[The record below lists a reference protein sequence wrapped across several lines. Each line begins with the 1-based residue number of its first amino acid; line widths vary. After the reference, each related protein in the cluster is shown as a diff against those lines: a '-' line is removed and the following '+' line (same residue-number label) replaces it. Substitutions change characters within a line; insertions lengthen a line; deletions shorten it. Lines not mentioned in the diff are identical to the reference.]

1 MTEAERYDAI
11 GAVLGL
17 DSKGYDKMRVVQD
30 TGLRAADYAALR
42 GAEQEDQYLDAVELG
57 MAVNTAYAVV
67 SAVAA
72 LPKLPEGERYTD
84 AQRQAAACGACKNTT
99 EQIDAYILYGNA
111 TYKTAEKAKLAVA
124 AENYGVTPKMVL
136 EFKELLARHDANG
149 NGSYDKAEKKAALEA
164 SGFTREQK
172 RALWQ
177 LHDPDSKSNPFGGAW
192 DIRDAYEEAKEK
204 EKAEKKN

>member
-1 MTEAERYDAI
+1 M
-11 GAVLGL
+11 
-17 DSKGYDKMRVVQD
+17 
-30 TGLRAADYAALR
+30 
-42 GAEQEDQYLDAVELG
+42 
-57 MAVNTAYAVV
+57 
-67 SAVAA
+67 
-72 LPKLPEGERYTD
+72 
-84 AQRQAAACGACKNTT
+84 
-99 EQIDAYILYGNA
+99 
-111 TYKTAEKAKLAVA
+111 
-124 AENYGVTPKMVL
+124 TPKMVL